1 MMVKE
6 LGIDKLSV
14 QERLSLIEE
23 IWDSL
28 PENVQTDE
36 VPEWHKKEL
45 AKRLTDA
52 KSSPHD
58 KKPWR
63 EALARY
69 GEVS

>member
-6 LGIDKLSV
+6 LGIDRLSV
-14 QERLSLIEE
+14 LEKLTLIEE

-36 VPEWHKKEL
+36 IPEWHQKEL
-45 AKRLTDA
+45 AKRLSHA
-52 KSSPHD
+52 KAFPHD

>member
-1 MMVKE
+1 MVKE
-6 LGIDKLSV
+6 LGIDRLSV
-14 QERLSLIEE
+14 LEKLTLIEE

-28 PENVQTDE
+28 PETVQTDE

-45 AKRLTDA
+45 AKRLSDA
-52 KSSPHD
+52 QDSPHD